1 MPQHLPGSTLIF
13 WVFQVIRGYA
23 KTLRDGKSRMIPELQ
38 KFLNINTDLEKT
50 VGTIDLCFGHNDLL
64 AGNFIDDGR
73 RLWLIDWDYAGFNSP
88 LFDLA
93 NLASNNEFPEIL
105 EQELLEMYFEQTIS
119 AGLWK
124 RYFAM
129 KCASLLREAMWSMVS
144 EIHSTLNFDYV
155 KYTTDNLERFEKNFT
170 KFEKL

>member
-23 KTLRDGKSRMIPELQ
+23 KILREGNSRMIPQL
-38 KFLNINTDLEKT
+38 KNFLNINTDLEKT

-64 AGNFIDDGR
+64 AGNFIDDDR

-93 NLASNNEFPEIL
+93 NLASNNEFPEKL
-105 EQELLEMYFEQTIS
+105 EQEMLEMYFEQTIS
-119 AGLWK
+119 ADLWK

-144 EIHSTLNFDYV
+144 EIHSTLDFDYE
-155 KYTTDNLERFEKNFT
+155 KYTTDNLECFENTFA

>member
-1 MPQHLPGSTLIF
+1 
-13 WVFQVIRGYA
+13 
-23 KTLRDGKSRMIPELQ
+23 MIPQLQ
-38 KFLNINTDLEKT
+38 NFLNINADLEKT

-93 NLASNNEFPEIL
+93 NLASNDEFPDKL

-119 AGLWK
+119 ADLLK

-129 KCASLLREAMWSMVS
+129 KSASLLREAMWSMVS
-144 EIHSTLNFDYV
+144 EVHSTLDFDYI
-155 KYTTDNLERFEKNFT
+155 KYTTDNLERFENTFAQ
-170 KFEKL
+170 FEKL

>member
-1 MPQHLPGSTLIF
+1 M
-13 WVFQVIRGYA
+13 
-23 KTLRDGKSRMIPELQ
+23 
-38 KFLNINTDLEKT
+38 
-50 VGTIDLCFGHNDLL
+50 L

-93 NLASNNEFPEIL
+93 NRASNNEFPENL

-119 AGLWK
+119 ADLWK

-129 KCASLLREAMWSMVS
+129 KYASLLREAMWSMVS

-155 KYTTDNLERFEKNFT
+155 KYTTDNLERFEKIFT

>member
-1 MPQHLPGSTLIF
+1 
-13 WVFQVIRGYA
+13 
-23 KTLRDGKSRMIPELQ
+23 MIPQLQ
-38 KFLNINTDLEKT
+38 KFLNINADLEKT
-50 VGTIDLCFGHNDLL
+50 IGTIDLCFGHNDLL

-119 AGLWK
+119 ADLWN

-129 KCASLLREAMWSMVS
+129 KCASLLLEAMWSMVS
-144 EIHSTLNFDYV
+144 ETHSTLDFDYA
-155 KYTTDNLERFEKNFT
+155 KYTTDNLDLLEKTFT